1 MKRKNVLLN
10 GMAIVLLLVASIA
23 CFLFFQDETEDH
35 GEGSVEADFR
45 CAENLVELGNALK
58 RFADAHQGML
68 PDSLERLTELGYP
81 VDSETCRCPARHLH
95 YIYLG
100 DRLSARRI
108 SPDTPIVFD
117 RLPQPSRASECAV
130 RGFPGRPDRRGG
142 KEELLLPVSPEQH
155 DSFRTGAAGKT
166 SAPAGQNRVS
176 TIRPAVQPENA
187 QEV

>member
-10 GMAIVLLLVASIA
+10 GMAIALLLVASIA
-23 CFLFFQDETEDH
+23 CFLFFQDETEDS
-35 GEGSVEADFR
+35 GTGSIEADFR
-45 CAENLVELGNALK
+45 CAQNLVELGSALK

-68 PDSLERLTELGYP
+68 PDSLERLTEQGFP

-117 RLPQPSRASECAV
+117 RLPNHPGHLNVLYVDFRVGRIETGEKKNYSSLFRLNGMTRSEQE
-130 RGFPGRPDRRGG
+130 RLEKR
-142 KEELLLPVSPEQH
+142 LLLL
-155 DSFRTGAAGKT
+155 DKT
-166 SAPAGQNRVS
+166 VFQR
-176 TIRPAVQPENA
+176 
-187 QEV
+187 

>member
-35 GEGSVEADFR
+35 EEGSVEADFR

-100 DRLSARRI
+100 DRLSARSI

-117 RLPQPSRASECAV
+117 RLPNHPGHLNVLYADFRVGRIDAGEKKNYSSLFRLNNMTRSEQE
-130 RGFPGRPDRRGG
+130 RLEKR
-142 KEELLLPVSPEQH
+142 LLLL
-155 DSFRTGAAGKT
+155 DKT
-166 SAPAGQNRVS
+166 VFQR
-176 TIRPAVQPENA
+176 
-187 QEV
+187 